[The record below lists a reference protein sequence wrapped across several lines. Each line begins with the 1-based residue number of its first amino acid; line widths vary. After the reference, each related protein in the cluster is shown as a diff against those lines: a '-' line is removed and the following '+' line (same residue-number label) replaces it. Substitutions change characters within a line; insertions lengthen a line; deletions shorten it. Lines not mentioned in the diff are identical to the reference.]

1 MATIY
6 TYETAETIT
15 DGLQGAM
22 ACDEAINTARSIAS
36 DRQEPVVLEDD
47 GDIRVV
53 MPGGTIREMTEQERH
68 DGGWDRQE
76 EEA

>member
-22 ACDEAINTARSIAS
+22 ACDEAINTARSIAA

-53 MPGGTIREMTEQERH
+53 VPNGAIRKMTEQERH
-68 DGGWDRQE
+68 DGGWDRHD
-76 EEA
+76 A